1 MVARYAVMGNPIAHS
16 LSPIIHEYF
25 SKQTGCSLTYE
36 KIKIDDARFEEQV
49 IDFFSQG
56 GKGLNITSPG
66 KERAYLMSERQSARC
81 VKAKSSNMLW
91 MNEGALYA
99 DNTDGVGLLKDLQ
112 RYVSL
117 LNKSVLILGSGGACR
132 GIVGPLLAA
141 SAATV
146 TIATRSALQ
155 SEFPDV
161 SLMTFDA
168 LDAHLK
174 KSAYDVVINATSAA
188 LSGKPLT
195 LPDGLIRQA
204 SFCYDLA
211 YDLSKPTRFVDDAR
225 QRGTPAADGLG
236 MLVEQAAEAFFI
248 WQGVKPETLP
258 VIEAFSAQRSSLK

>member
-1 MVARYAVMGNPIAHS
+1 MVPRYAVMGNPIDHS
-16 LSPIIHEYF
+16 LSPIIHAYF
-25 SKQTGCSLTYE
+25 SKQTRCPLLYD

-56 GKGLNITSPG
+56 GKGLNITSPC
-66 KERAYLMSERQSARC
+66 KERAFLMSERQSARC
-81 VKAKSSNMLW
+81 VKAKASNMLW
-91 MNEGALYA
+91 MNEGALDA

-132 GIVGPLLAA
+132 GIVGPLLATSCEA
-141 SAATV
+141 V
-146 TIATRSALQ
+146 TIATRSAVPAD
-155 SEFPDV
+155 FPEV
-161 SLMTFDA
+161 SLITFDA

-174 KSAYDVVINATSAA
+174 NSAYDVVINATSAD

-195 LPDGLIRQA
+195 LPDALISQA

-211 YDLSKPTRFVDDAR
+211 YDLSKPTRFLHEAR

-236 MLVEQAAEAFFI
+236 MLVEQAAESFFI
-248 WQGVKPETLP
+248 WHGVQPETLP
-258 VIEAFSAQRSSLK
+258 VIEALSAQRSIPK